1 MTTKEDLDMATYIH
15 VKAAVMALVLL
26 GTMAAM
32 ARADQWNGPNQPTG
46 AIWRPGSVA
55 LGFEPSPG
63 AGKQPLLEIQR
74 PLSGDEEILLSLRS
88 TFRDSTATVLQADT
102 KRVYLG
108 GAASR
113 TSLVPE
119 GVFDLAVGRGIVV
132 GVNNLTERLP
142 ADYKLVVGGKI
153 LAEEV
158 RIKLIKDW
166 ADYVFHPDYR
176 LATLPEVATYIR
188 NHRHLPDMPSA
199 AEVADTGLS
208 LGEMQ
213 AALLRKIEELTL
225 HAIQQHETIAA
236 LHAKLQ
242 RLELDRSPGH
252 SGNQ

>member
-1 MTTKEDLDMATYIH
+1 MTTYIH
-15 VKAAVMALVLL
+15 VKAAAMALVLL
-26 GTMAAM
+26 GTTAAI

-46 AIWRPGSVA
+46 ALWRPGNVA

-63 AGKQPLLEIQR
+63 AGKKPLLEIQR

-88 TFRDSTATVLQADT
+88 SFRDSTVTVFQADT

-108 GAASR
+108 GAATR
-113 TSLVPE
+113 IDLVPD
-119 GVFDLAVGRGIVV
+119 GVFDLAVGRGIAV

-142 ADYKLVVGGKI
+142 ADYRLVVGGKI

-166 ADYVFHPDYR
+166 ADDVFHPDYR
-176 LATLPEVATYIR
+176 PAALPEVATYIR

-199 AEVADTGLS
+199 ADVAESGVS

-213 AALLRKIEELTL
+213 SKLLRKIEELTL

-236 LHAKLQ
+236 LQAKLRQ
-242 RLELDRSPGH
+242 LEQDRSSRRG
-252 SGNQ
+252 GNR